1 MARACSVLEVLVLGM
16 CRRNRTGRQT
26 RRAMNGTATTVPTIT
41 KQLPRPMPSR
51 PLAEPSCW
59 YFAPWTCLP

>member
-26 RRAMNGTATTVPTIT
+26 RRAMNGTATTIPTIT
-41 KQLPRPMPSR
+41 K
-51 PLAEPSCW
+51 
-59 YFAPWTCLP
+59 